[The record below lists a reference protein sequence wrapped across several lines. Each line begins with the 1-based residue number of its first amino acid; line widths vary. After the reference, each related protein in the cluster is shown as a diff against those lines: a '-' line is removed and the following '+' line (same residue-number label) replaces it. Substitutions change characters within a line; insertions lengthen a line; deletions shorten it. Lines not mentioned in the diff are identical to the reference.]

1 MPLIPVFSNA
11 RPEVSAGTIPDRKTV
26 DRADTTFRDTF
37 DVARAERT
45 VAADRPASL
54 QRTDGRAAA
63 AATDRAQAD
72 AAADAREA
80 NNKLAAQQQAQVRTL
95 MLSGAMK
102 LAGRTL
108 LDGAAAPDV
117 PLPQP
122 VAAAADVLPELVIVS
137 SLPSAVTTPPEALP
151 DPIIA
156 VLPAAE
162 TPQPAGALPGV
173 IVASMPA
180 VVPDATGDVAGPHD
194 RDVRADASADVS
206 ADAAA
211 PDDVTAARDTTP
223 AEPAA
228 SPATLGALLLVANL
242 PFPVSPVPSGA
253 LVPEHDETADD
264 ATLHSAPKDG
274 DGQRQPAVDREPLAL
289 LEDHFDAP
297 ARDAQPASRT
307 EAVTSASGARGRVS
321 LHEVSNNLDA
331 LDPTF
336 RAKLERVMERMHT
349 EYGHRVTV
357 VETVRSQARQDALFA
372 QGRTAAGPVVTWTRH
387 SKHADGRAAD
397 LMVDGRWD
405 NPTGYAHLAA
415 IARDVGLRTL
425 GARDPGH
432 VEMPGDTGV
441 SSETLSA
448 LLGDLRDDTG
458 DPSAQMRAAAQVSS
472 ASETAA
478 KAMSRVANAAQVAR
492 VAQVAQ
498 VAQVARVSDVARPG
512 ERGSE
517 PKAVEPVTPSLASL
531 GLSSTA
537 AFNTTELSTAV
548 RAMEAGAQVNMAD
561 RISQLLDLQATQAAK
576 PLNSVLLRMQ
586 NAAGIDDQIRI
597 DTRGT
602 LVDARLGLGNAQ
614 QAAALTDRIGELRE
628 ALEKHGLTADSVRVQ
643 ASSSRSI
650 DSATFSRP
658 AAPVLD
664 VAALRA
670 AGDAQL
676 HGQTRDQSARDQ
688 QQRDAAERDAQRHT
702 ARASQD
708 DARHRSRRE
717 QKETRQ

>member
-11 RPEVSAGTIPDRKTV
+11 RPEVSAGTVPDRKTV

-37 DVARAERT
+37 DVARAERA

-63 AATDRAQAD
+63 AATDRAPAD

-80 NNKLAAQQQAQVRTL
+80 SNKLAAQQQAQVRTL

-108 LDGAAAPDV
+108 LDGTAAPDV

-122 VAAAADVLPELVIVS
+122 VAAAADVLPDLVIVS

-162 TPQPAGALPGV
+162 TPQPASALPGV

-180 VVPDATGDVAGPHD
+180 VAPDATSDVAGPHE
-194 RDVRADASADVS
+194 RDVS

-211 PDDVTAARDTTP
+211 PNDVTAASDTTP
-223 AEPAA
+223 AEPTA
-228 SPATLGALLLVANL
+228 SPTTLGALLLVANL

-253 LVPEHDETADD
+253 LVPVHDETADD
-264 ATLHSAPKDG
+264 AALHSAPKDG

-498 VAQVARVSDVARPG
+498 VAQVARVADVARPG

-517 PKAVEPVTPSLASL
+517 PKAVEPVTPSLANL

-628 ALEKHGLTADSVRVQ
+628 SLEKHGLTADSVRVQ

-676 HGQTRDQSARDQ
+676 QGQSRDQSARDQ